1 MQAIQSSR
9 EPSLFEVTLYFENDS
24 WLFSTLA
31 RAAVEQEAL
40 EQAERE
46 FSVHSFQH
54 QLGSVRVRATSAHV
68 THASDG
74 RSFAKRNGKW
84 QPVH

>member
-1 MQAIQSSR
+1 MQAIQSNR
-9 EPSLFEVTLYFENDS
+9 EANLFEVTLYFENNS

-31 RAAVEQEAL
+31 RAGQEQEAL

-54 QLGSVRVRATSAHV
+54 QLGNARFRATSAHV
-68 THASDG
+68 IHASDG
-74 RSFAKRNGKW
+74 RSFDKRDGKW
-84 QPVH
+84 QPAH